1 MVQEEQWDSQISWG
15 RAHTTEKQRET
26 MTQFGQY
33 VTLGSDKAEKVAQ
46 TEAGCDG
53 AVFAEVVAKD
63 ALAHRQHVYA
73 AIRHTAKF
81 HYRIA
86 VWKDVEVAQEREIVM
101 EVCAK
106 EKKRE

>member
-1 MVQEEQWDSQISWG
+1 MGKSSHYREAE
-15 RAHTTEKQRET
+15 RET

-63 ALAHRQHVYA
+63 ALEHRQRVQGT
-73 AIRHTAKF
+73 HT
-81 HYRIA
+81 
-86 VWKDVEVAQEREIVM
+86 IVM
-101 EVCAK
+101 LSYAI
-106 EKKRE
+106 EKHPASSTGNSLSRKKPPYMEQHGGG